1 MEEHKFEPVFDNNS
15 RILILGTFPSVKSR
29 EMNFYYGHPRNRF
42 WTIMAQ
48 ILGENVPETIED
60 KKAMLLRNGI
70 ALWDVCEKCDV
81 TGSSDSSIK
90 NVVPVDIK
98 RITDNADIVKIF
110 ANGNTAG
117 KLYDKYL
124 KDITGMDINVL
135 PSTSPANAAFQMEQ
149 LKDRW
154 NIIKEVLGDGHV

>member
-1 MEEHKFEPVFDNNS
+1 MEEHRFEPVFDKNS

-29 EMNFYYGHPRNRF
+29 ETNFYYGHPRNRF
-42 WTIMAQ
+42 WKVVADV
-48 ILGENVPETIED
+48 LGEDVPQTMED
-60 KKAMLLRNGI
+60 KKAMFLRNGI
-70 ALWDVCEKCDV
+70 ALWDVCEKCEI

-98 RITDNADIVKIF
+98 RITDNAPIIKIF

-124 KDITGMDINVL
+124 KDKTGMEITVL
-135 PSTSPANAAFQMEQ
+135 PSTSPANAAFQT
-149 LKDRW
+149 DRLLDKW
-154 NIIKEVLGDGHV
+154 KIIKEVLGDENV